1 MGASEFGYYK
11 RPMLVGGFKS
21 AAIASGIKAGGALDL
36 ALIYSEKPA
45 TAAAVFT
52 QNTFIAAPLIVT
64 KEHLEQ
70 TGHKARAIL
79 VNSGN
84 ANAATGESGIQA
96 ARACV
101 DALAAQIG
109 CPSNEVLVSST
120 GVIGRPFPT
129 EKIKASVPKLVSS
142 LLPSNIELL
151 ARGIM
156 TTDTVPKIATAEL
169 GGVHIAGVAKGAGM
183 IHPDMATMLSFIMT
197 DAEIAYPELMEALQ
211 YAVHRSFNSISV
223 DGDTSTNDMVVV
235 FANGASGNRPAATD
249 FRDKLTEVCIQL
261 AKAIVRDGEGASK
274 FVELI
279 IEGAPSEEAAH
290 TIGREIA
297 RSPLV
302 KTAIYGADPNWG
314 RIVGAIGNS
323 GVPLKSLRVDI
334 YIGGVLISDAT
345 LDQTRQKLSEKE
357 VQIRVVLDSGSA
369 SARVWTCDLT
379 EGYIRINA
387 DYTT

>member
-1 MGASEFGYYK
+1 MI
-11 RPMLVGGFKS
+11 VGGFKT
-21 AAIASGIKAGGALDL
+21 AAIASGIKAGGVLDL

-45 TAAAVFT
+45 AAAAVFT
-52 QNTFIAAPLIVT
+52 QNTFIAAPLIVS
-64 KEHLEQ
+64 KKHLEE
-70 TGHKARAIL
+70 TGHRARTIL

-84 ANAATGESGIQA
+84 ANAATGEAGIEA
-96 ARACV
+96 ARICV
-101 DALAAQIG
+101 EALAGQIG
-109 CPSNEVLVSST
+109 CPANEVLVSST
-120 GVIGRPFPT
+120 GVIGRPLPVQT
-129 EKIKASVPKLVSS
+129 IKASIPKLVSA
-142 LLPSNIELL
+142 LLPTNIEML

-156 TTDTVPKIATAEL
+156 TTDTVPKIATAEI
-169 GGVHIAGVAKGAGM
+169 GGARIAGVAKGAGM

-197 DAEIAYPELMEALQ
+197 DAEMPYPELQESLQ

-235 FANGASGNRPAATD
+235 LANGVSGIRPAAD
-249 FRDKLTEVCIQL
+249 EFREKLLDVCTQL
-261 AKAIVRDGEGASK
+261 ATAIVRDGEGASK

-279 IEGAPSEEAAH
+279 IEGAPSEKAAH
-290 TIGREIA
+290 TIGRAIA

-323 GVPLKSLRVDI
+323 GIPLKSDRVDI
-334 YIGGVLISDAT
+334 YIGGVPISDAT
-345 LDQTRQKLSEKE
+345 LGQARQKLSEKE
-357 VQIRVVLDSGSA
+357 VQIRVVLNSGSA

-379 EGYIRINA
+379 EGYIRVNA

>member
-1 MGASEFGYYK
+1 MI
-11 RPMLVGGFKS
+11 VQGFKM
-21 AAIASGIKAGGALDL
+21 AAVAAGIKKAGVLDL
-36 ALIYSEKPA
+36 SMIYSDRPA

-64 KEHLEQ
+64 KKNLQ
-70 TGHKARAIL
+70 KSGHTARAVI

-84 ANAATGESGIQA
+84 ANAATGDAGIQA
-96 ARACV
+96 AQATV
-101 DALAAQIG
+101 DALAAAIG
-109 CPSNEVLVSST
+109 CGPDEVVVSST
-120 GVIGRPFPT
+120 GVIGRPLPVG
-129 EKIKASVPKLVSS
+129 KIREAIPNLVSA
-142 LLPSNIELL
+142 LLPTNLEQL

-156 TTDTVPKIATAEL
+156 TTDTVPKIAANEVS
-169 GGVHIAGVAKGAGM
+169 GVRIAGVAKGAGM

-197 DAEIAYPELMEALQ
+197 DAAIPYDELDEALR

-235 FANGASGNRPAATD
+235 LANGASGKRPD
-249 FRDKLTEVCIQL
+249 SPSFRDALLDVCTQL
-261 AKAIVRDGEGASK
+261 ATAIVRDGEGATK
-274 FVELI
+274 FVQI
-279 IEGAPSEEAAH
+279 DVEGAPSESDAH
-290 TIGREIA
+290 TIGRAIA

-314 RIVGAIGNS
+314 RIVGAVGNS
-323 GVPLKSLRVDI
+323 GVPLKSERVDI
-334 YIGGVLISDAT
+334 YISGVPISDST
-345 LDQTRQKLSEKE
+345 LGQARQKLREKE
-357 VQIRVVLDSGSA
+357 IQIRVVLHSGSA

>member
-1 MGASEFGYYK
+1 
-11 RPMLVGGFKS
+11 MLVQGFKT
-21 AAIASGIKAGGALDL
+21 AAIASGIKPGGALDL
-36 ALIYSEKPA
+36 ALIYSERPA

-52 QNTFIAAPLIVT
+52 QNTFIAAPLIVS

-84 ANAATGESGIQA
+84 ANAATGEAGIEA

-120 GVIGRPFPT
+120 GVIGRPFPVQS
-129 EKIKASVPKLVSS
+129 IKASIPKLVSS
-142 LLPSNIELL
+142 LLPTNIELL

-156 TTDTVPKIATAEL
+156 TTDTVPKIANAEL
-169 GGVHIAGVAKGAGM
+169 DRVHIAGVAKGAGM

-197 DAEIAYPELMEALQ
+197 DAEITYPELIEALQ

-235 FANGASGNRPAATD
+235 LANGASGIRPRVTD

-279 IEGAPSEEAAH
+279 IEGAPSENAAH
-290 TIGREIA
+290 TIGRAIA

-323 GVPLKSLRVDI
+323 GVPLKSLQVDI
-334 YIGGVLISDAT
+334 YIGGVPISNKT
-345 LDQTRQKLSEKE
+345 LDQARQKLSEKE

>member
-1 MGASEFGYYK
+1 
-11 RPMLVGGFKS
+11 MLVTGFKT

-52 QNTFIAAPLIVT
+52 QNTFIAAPLIVS
-64 KEHLEQ
+64 KEHLEK

-84 ANAATGESGIQA
+84 ANAATGQAGIQA
-96 ARACV
+96 ARASV
-101 DALAAQIG
+101 EALAAQIG
-109 CPSNEVLVSST
+109 CPSQEILVSST
-120 GVIGRPFPT
+120 GVIGRPFPLQT
-129 EKIKASVPKLVSS
+129 IEASIPKLVSA
-142 LLPSNIELL
+142 LLPTSIELL

-156 TTDTVPKIATAEL
+156 TTDTVPKIATAEA
-169 GGVHIAGVAKGAGM
+169 GGVRIAGVAKGAGM

-197 DAEIAYPELMEALQ
+197 DAEIAYPELIETLH

-235 FANGASGNRPAATD
+235 LANGASGVRPATSG
-249 FRDKLTEVCIQL
+249 FRDKLTDVCTEL

-279 IEGAPSEEAAH
+279 VEGAPSEKAAH
-290 TIGREIA
+290 TIGRAIA

-323 GVPLKSLRVDI
+323 GVPLKSLKVDI
-334 YIGGVLISDAT
+334 YIGGVPISDAT
-345 LDQTRQKLSEKE
+345 LEQARQKLSEKE

>member
-1 MGASEFGYYK
+1 
-11 RPMLVGGFKS
+11 MLVQGFKT
-21 AAIASGIKAGGALDL
+21 AAIASGIKPAGALDL
-36 ALIYSEKPA
+36 ALIYSERPA

-52 QNTFIAAPLIVT
+52 QNTFIAAPLIVSR
-64 KEHLEQ
+64 EHLEQ

-84 ANAATGESGIQA
+84 ANAATGETGIQA

-120 GVIGRPFPT
+120 GVIGRPFPV
-129 EKIKASVPKLVSS
+129 ENIKASIPKLVSS
-142 LLPSNIELL
+142 LLPTSIELL

-156 TTDTVPKIATAEL
+156 TTDTVPKIATAKVD
-169 GGVHIAGVAKGAGM
+169 GVHIAGVSKGAGM

-197 DAEIAYPELMEALQ
+197 DAEIAYPELIEALR

-235 FANGASGNRPAATD
+235 LANGASGIRPQATD
-249 FRDKLTEVCIQL
+249 FRDKLTDVCVHL

-279 IEGAPSEEAAH
+279 IEGAPSENAAH
-290 TIGREIA
+290 TIGRAIA

-323 GVPLKSLRVDI
+323 GVSLKSLHVNI
-334 YIGGVLISDAT
+334 YIGGVPISDKT
-345 LDQTRQKLSEKE
+345 LDQARQKLSEKE